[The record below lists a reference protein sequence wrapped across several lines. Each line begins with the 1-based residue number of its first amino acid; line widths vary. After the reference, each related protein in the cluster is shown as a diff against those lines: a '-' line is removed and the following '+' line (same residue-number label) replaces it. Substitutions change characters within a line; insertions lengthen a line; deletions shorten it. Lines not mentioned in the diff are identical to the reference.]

1 MVKKYLKIYKS
12 LPVQIKA
19 SFWFLVCSF
28 LQRGISAL
36 TTPIFTRLLTTEE
49 YGNFSVF
56 NSWLNILTIFLTLN
70 LSLGVYTQGLV
81 KFDEERDVFSS
92 SLQGIT
98 TTLTFGWLVI
108 YLIGRN
114 FWNGLF
120 SLTTVQMLAMFVMIW
135 ATAAFNFWSAEQR
148 IDYKYRMLVIVTAIV
163 SVAKPV
169 VGIIFVL
176 LADDK
181 VTARILGLA
190 LVELVGYCWSYFAQM
205 KKGKVFYSKKFWV
218 YALKFNIP
226 LIPHYLSSIVLNSS
240 DRIMIKQMVSADAAG
255 IYSLAYAISMI
266 MLLFNTAF
274 SQTMS
279 PWMYKRIKNK
289 TVTEIEP
296 VMYLSLYLIAGLN
309 LFCILVAPE
318 VVAVFAPKAYY
329 DAIWVIPPVALS
341 VVLIFSYDFFARFE
355 FYYEKTKFIMFASV
369 VAAFLN
375 IVLNYIFINIYGY
388 RAAGYTTLACYAIY
402 VGCHYWCMTRICKK
416 EFPGVRVYNPRRLL
430 LFYGFLIIIGVAL
443 MATYNYPIIRYS
455 ILTVIIIVAIIK
467 RKTLIK
473 KIQTILKLKKE
484 PD

>member
-1 MVKKYLKIYKS
+1 MIKKYLNMYKS

-81 KFDEERDVFSS
+81 KFEDDRDVFSS

-98 TTLTFGWLVI
+98 TALTLGWLVI
-108 YLIGRN
+108 YLIGHN
-114 FWNGLF
+114 FWNHLF

-148 IDYKYRMLVIVTAIV
+148 IDYKYKTLVITTAIV

-169 VGIIFVL
+169 VGIVFVI
-176 LADDK
+176 LANDK

-190 LVELVGYCWSYFAQM
+190 LVELLGYCWFYFAQM
-205 KKGKVFYSKKFWV
+205 RRGKVFYSKRFWS

-240 DRIMIKQMVSADAAG
+240 DRIMIKQMVSSDAAG

-296 VMYLSLYLIAGLN
+296 IMYLSLYMIAGLN

-318 VVAVFAPKAYY
+318 VVAIFAPKTYY

-369 VAAFLN
+369 VAALLN
-375 IVLNYIFINIYGY
+375 IVLNYIFIKIFGY
-388 RAAGYTTLACYAIY
+388 RAAGYTTLVCYAIY
-402 VGCHYWCMTRICKK
+402 VCCHYWCMTRICKK
-416 EFPGVRVYNPRRLL
+416 EFPRIRIYDPKKLL
-430 LFYGFLIIIGVAL
+430 LFYSFLIIVGFAL
-443 MATYNYPIIRYS
+443 MATYNYPVIRYS
-455 ILTVIIIVAIIK
+455 ILAIIVIIAFVK
-467 RKTLIK
+467 RKIIIK
-473 KIQTILKLKKE
+473 KIQTILRLKKSN
-484 PD
+484 

>member
-1 MVKKYLKIYKS
+1 MLKKYTKMYKS

-81 KFDEERDVFSS
+81 KFEDERNVFSS

-98 TTLTFGWLVI
+98 TVLTFAWLVV
-108 YLIGRN
+108 YLIGHN
-114 FWNGLF
+114 FWNRLF

-135 ATAAFNFWSAEQR
+135 STAAFNFWSAEQR
-148 IDYKYRMLVIVTAIV
+148 IDYRYRKLVITTAVV
-163 SVAKPV
+163 SIAKPV
-169 VGIIFVL
+169 IGIVFVV
-176 LADDK
+176 LAEDK

-190 LVELVGYCWSYFAQM
+190 LVELLGYFWFFIAQM
-205 KKGKVFYSKKFWV
+205 KKGKTFYSKKFWS
-218 YALKFNIP
+218 YALRFNIP

-296 VMYLSLYLIAGLN
+296 IMYLSLYMIAGLN
-309 LFCILVAPE
+309 LLCILVAPE
-318 VVAVFAPKAYY
+318 IVAVFAPKAYY
-329 DAIWVIPPVALS
+329 DAIWVIPPVAIS
-341 VVLIFSYDFFARFE
+341 VVFIFSYDFFARFE

-369 VAAFLN
+369 FAALLN
-375 IVLNYIFINIYGY
+375 IALNYIFIRLFGY
-388 RAAGYTTLACYAIY
+388 LAAGYTTLVCYAIY
-402 VGCHYWCMTRICKK
+402 VLCHYICMKRICDV
-416 EFPGVRVYNPRRLL
+416 EFPGIRIYNPKKLL
-430 LFYGFLIIIGVAL
+430 VFYGAVTVAGLGL
-443 MATYNYPIIRYS
+443 MATYTYPVIRNA
-455 ILTVIIIVAIIK
+455 ILSCIIIICIIK
-467 RKTLIK
+467 RKMLINK
-473 KIQTILKLKKE
+473 VQLILRLKKQ
-484 PD
+484 